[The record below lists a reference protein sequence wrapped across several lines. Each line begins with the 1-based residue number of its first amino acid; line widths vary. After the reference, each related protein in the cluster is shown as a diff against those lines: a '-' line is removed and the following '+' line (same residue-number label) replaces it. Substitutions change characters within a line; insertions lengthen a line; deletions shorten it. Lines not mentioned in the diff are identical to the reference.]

1 MRVLVVVLNYRTPKL
16 VVRCLESLKHEV
28 EQMGSM
34 HVVVT
39 DNDSGDG
46 SVEIIGSAIETNQW
60 DWCALMP
67 LPRNGGY
74 SYGNNA
80 GMRPYLDAE
89 DAPDYV
95 MLVNPD
101 AYVHEGAISTLLEFM
116 ESRPDVGIASA
127 RVEDEDGKQAHS
139 AFRFPSAASELLLGF
154 GLSALTKLLSE
165 RQLLYD
171 LGDEAVPVDWV
182 TGAAMMIRKTVLDE
196 IGLLDDGYFLYFEEV
211 DFCFRAQQAGWPAY
225 YVPESVVTHLQGQ
238 ATGMTDDPKVPRR
251 YPDYWFD
258 SRRRFF
264 VKNRGKVQAMLADLA
279 FLGGYATFRIRS
291 VIQRK
296 RNEDPP
302 HLWSDFLRNSTF
314 VKGFEI

>member
-1 MRVLVVVLNYRTPKL
+1 
-16 VVRCLESLKHEV
+16 
-28 EQMGSM
+28 
-34 HVVVT
+34 
-39 DNDSGDG
+39 
-46 SVEIIGSAIETNQW
+46 
-60 DWCALMP
+60 
-67 LPRNGGY
+67 
-74 SYGNNA
+74 
-80 GMRPYLDAE
+80 
-89 DAPDYV
+89 
-95 MLVNPD
+95 
-101 AYVHEGAISTLLEFM
+101 
-116 ESRPDVGIASA
+116 
-127 RVEDEDGKQAHS
+127 
-139 AFRFPSAASELLLGF
+139 
-154 GLSALTKLLSE
+154 
-165 RQLLYD
+165 
-171 LGDEAVPVDWV
+171 VDWV

-211 DFCFRAQQAGWPAY
+211 DFCFRAQQAGWRAY
-225 YVPESVVTHLQGQ
+225 YVPDSVVTHLQGQ
-238 ATGMTDDPKVPRR
+238 ATGMIDDPKVPRR